1 MVCRHR
7 FQSLWLVAGL
17 AAAAIL
23 TLSTPAWSQPP
34 DVPEPTG
41 GLFGPPAG
49 MSGGA
54 SDTVEAKAVVH
65 PAGGN
70 LAELAVTATIKPGY
84 HIYSI
89 TQPPGGPVRTKIK
102 LDPSDKFRL
111 AGEFKSDEAPH
122 AQPEA
127 AFDNLTVESHE
138 GSVTWRAP
146 IELAPGVN
154 ANDLTVKGQVAA
166 QPCDANSCLPPSDFP
181 FTSSVGPAVV
191 LASAPATPEVLN
203 SPPAGNS
210 VRDMSL
216 FLAIVFGFIG
226 GLILNIM
233 PCVLPVIGL
242 KILSFIEQS
251 KHDRVQTLTLNL
263 WYSAGLVSVF
273 VLLATLATF
282 AKLGWG
288 ELFAYQEFS
297 IAMAAVVFIMALSF
311 LGVWDVPI
319 PGFVGRGKATK
330 LASREG
336 AAGAFSKGVL
346 TTILATPCSA
356 PYLASVL
363 VWVVTQPA
371 AYVYA
376 VFISMGLGMA
386 SPYLL
391 IGAFPELLRFLP
403 KPGQWMETFKQVMGF
418 VLLGTVVFLLSFL
431 AFPTILP
438 TVALLFG
445 LWGSCWWI
453 GRMSPLL
460 EPSAKARTWVEA
472 VAFAG
477 VVWLIAFRGAG
488 GLLPEPIAFGSLAD
502 YMQGRFDRAHERFS
516 QENLERLV
524 NSNRTVLV
532 DFTADWCLSCKAL
545 EKAVLHSDK
554 VQEAIQANKVV
565 MLRADWTAH
574 DAEVTAMLERLGS
587 KQVPVIAVFPA
598 GRFDQPIVFRGGYTQ
613 QSLVEAIEK
622 AGRSKM

>member
-1 MVCRHR
+1 MVG
-7 FQSLWLVAGL
+7 VL
-17 AAAAIL
+17 ATVTALAVCVPA
-23 TLSTPAWSQPP
+23 LSQVP
-34 DVPEPTG
+34 DLPEPTG
-41 GLFGPPAG
+41 GLFGPAAEMP
-49 MSGGA
+49 GGV
-54 SDTVEAKAVVH
+54 SNTVEVKAVVH

-70 LAELAVTATIKPGY
+70 LAQLAVAATIKPGY

-111 AGEFKSDEAPH
+111 VGEFQADQPPH
-122 AQPEA
+122 AQPEP

-138 GSVTWRAP
+138 GTVTWRAP
-146 IELAPGVN
+146 IELAPGVD
-154 ANDLTVKGQVAA
+154 AKDLMVKGQVAA
-166 QPCDANSCLPPSDFP
+166 QPCDANSCLAPSDFA

-191 LASAPATPEVLN
+191 LASAPVTPDLPPI
-203 SPPAGNS
+203 SPVGEGARN
-210 VRDMSL
+210 MSL
-216 FLAIVFGFIG
+216 FLAMVFGFIG

-251 KHDRVQTLTLNL
+251 KHDRLQTLTLNV

-273 VLLATLATF
+273 VLLATLAAF

-288 ELFAYQEFS
+288 ELFGYQEFN
-297 IAMAAVVFIMALSF
+297 IAMAAVVFTMGLSF
-311 LGVWDVPI
+311 LGVWEVPI
-319 PGFVGRGKATK
+319 PGFVGRGKATE
-330 LASREG
+330 LATQEG

-356 PYLASVL
+356 PFLGTVLA
-363 VWVVTQPA
+363 WIVTQPA
-371 AYVYA
+371 VYVYA

-391 IGAFPELLRFLP
+391 IGAFPELMRFLP

-418 VLLGTVVFLLSFL
+418 VLLGTVVFLLSFM
-431 AFPTILP
+431 AFPAIVP

-472 VAFAG
+472 AAFAG

-488 GLLPEPIAFGSLAD
+488 GLLPERYAFGSLAE
-502 YMQGRFDRAHERFS
+502 YMQERFDRARDRFT
-516 QENLERLV
+516 QEHVERLV

-554 VQEAIQANKVV
+554 VQEAIEANKVV
-565 MLRADWTAH
+565 MLRADWTAR
-574 DAEVTAMLERLGS
+574 DPEVTAMLERLGS

-613 QSLVEAIEK
+613 QTLIEAIEK
-622 AGRSKM
+622 AGRSKI